1 MDFLWD
7 TNVLLHR
14 IRKSSSFEELEKRF
28 QFTSNG
34 NRLFLSIISVGE
46 IESLAYQLNWSSL
59 KWESLERILR
69 SISLLGIYE
78 ETIHAYARID
88 AYSQGKLRDTPL
100 PAKMTAR
107 NMGKNDLW
115 LAATAHIGNLNF
127 VTNDSDFDH
136 LDKTFIKLLK
146 Y

>member
-46 IESLAYQLNWSSL
+46 IESLA
-59 KWESLERILR
+59 
-69 SISLLGIYE
+69 
-78 ETIHAYARID
+78 
-88 AYSQGKLRDTPL
+88 
-100 PAKMTAR
+100 
-107 NMGKNDLW
+107 
-115 LAATAHIGNLNF
+115 
-127 VTNDSDFDH
+127 
-136 LDKTFIKLLK
+136 
-146 Y
+146 

>member
-1 MDFLWD
+1 
-7 TNVLLHR
+7 LHR
-14 IRKSSSFEELEKRF
+14 IRRSVKFEELEQRF
-28 QFTSNG
+28 HFTGND

-46 IESLAYQLNWSSL
+46 IESLAYQLNWGNE
-59 KWESLERILR
+59 KWESLEKILR

-88 AYSQGKLRDTPL
+88 AYSQGKLKDAPL
-100 PAKMTAR
+100 PSGITSR

-115 LAATAHIGNLNF
+115 LAATAHVGNFDF
-127 VTNDSDFDH
+127 VTNDRDFDH
-136 LDKTFIKLLK
+136 LDQVFLNVVK